1 DGTGVVGDLHATQV
15 GLVLQP
21 LGVQGVS
28 SRGVA
33 LPQVHGGSHH
43 GGITVGHVDDVHG
56 DLQRDTVG
64 GGVGI
69 DAGAEVSAFD
79 ATGLEHIGPV
89 GAVTR
94 VGTGGL
100 SGRSEEHTS
109 ELQSRFDLVSR
120 RLPCATLTRSL
131 HDALPICGSRHGGIT
146 VGHVDDVHGDLQR
159 DTVGGGVGIDAGA
172 EVSAFDATGL
182 EHIGPVGA
190 VTRVGTGGLSG

>member
-1 DGTGVVGDLHATQV
+1 
-15 GLVLQP
+15 
-21 LGVQGVS
+21 
-28 SRGVA
+28 VA

-79 ATGLEHIGPV
+79 ATGLEHIGRV

-100 SGRSEEHTS
+100 SGHLGEVGAGRRAGVARS
-109 ELQSRFDLVSR
+109 
-120 RLPCATLTRSL
+120 A
-131 HDALPICGSRHGGIT
+131 
-146 VGHVDDVHGDLQR
+146 
-159 DTVGGGVGIDAGA
+159 GGGTVASIAAAAGGQDPRDGICTAGT
-172 EVSAFDATGL
+172 EVESA
-182 EHIGPVGA
+182 
-190 VTRVGTGGLSG
+190 SG